1 MAYVYTI
8 HGVLITKFS
17 IFGEHTA
24 SNMRVM
30 ECQFW
35 GDGLVAMASDFQ
47 LYAVEV
53 RVDYH
58 PSSLSCS

>member
-17 IFGEHTA
+17 IFGEYTA
-24 SNMRVM
+24 SNMRVI
-30 ECQFW
+30 ECLFW

-53 RVDYH
+53 C
-58 PSSLSCS
+58 SSL